1 MMQADLATLNGLG
14 AVLGAGVNDW
24 FPVDGAYCPT
34 CGDSRRMEV
43 VVRYWDKELD
53 RADDDRTPIE
63 FEREHAPVVVKIVC
77 VQCRMPQ
84 ILVVHAGP
92 SGMELI
98 RLQVSYGGLSTPHAP
113 QSVSYYLDQ
122 AQRSEA
128 IGALSAAVAMYRSAL
143 EQLLYD
149 QGFTKGTLAAKIDAA
164 DKCKP
169 PPQWLRD
176 IHPEFLRALKDL
188 GNAAVHPND
197 GDVERQQLLDRAL
210 LLQVRELFEE
220 LLDEVYELP
229 QRRQER
235 LEAMETA
242 HEAFKQDTATLGD

>member
-1 MMQADLATLNGLG
+1 
-14 AVLGAGVNDW
+14 
-24 FPVDGAYCPT
+24 
-34 CGDSRRMEV
+34 MEV

-113 QSVSYYLDQ
+113 ESVSYYVDQ

-164 DKCKP
+164 EKCKP
-169 PPQWLRD
+169 PPRWLRD
-176 IHPEFLRALKDL
+176 LHPEFLRALKDL